1 MCMNSEKIE
10 QAPEEITLK
19 NTHLQVVLSAYGA
32 AVKKILFKKENSSFK
47 NIAFTLLPE
56 HTHEPDPLYAGA
68 TLAPAAG
75 RIKNGVLSLKGKT
88 YQLTKNE
95 QGVHHLHGGEEC
107 LSFHFWEISSQ
118 TDTSVTFSSFLNDGA
133 DGYPGNRKFTVRYTL
148 KDHCLEIQQYAE
160 SDAETYCNLSNHTYF
175 NLNAFSSS
183 GLNQYLTVSAG
194 QVILNDTEHI
204 PQYPVDTADTEFDFL
219 SPANIG
225 ERISSFPKSA
235 QFQTARGLNH
245 YFLLS
250 EKKATSPA
258 CSLMSAD
265 GETSLLLYTDAP
277 ALVIYSGGFIDSPL
291 SYLGDDGQAHC
302 AFPGCAVAI
311 EPSFA
316 PFTGDCPYGSNRFD
330 RLIRWEFKG

>member
-1 MCMNSEKIE
+1 MNSEEIK
-10 QAPEEITLK
+10 QTADEITLK
-19 NTHLQVVLSAYGA
+19 NACLEIVLSSYGA
-32 AVKKILFKKENSSFK
+32 AVKKILYKNKNSSFK

-95 QGVHHLHGGEEC
+95 QGIHHIHGGKEC
-107 LSFHFWEISSQ
+107 LSFCRWEISSQ
-118 TDTSVTFSSFLNDGA
+118 TDTSVIFSAFLKDGV
-133 DGYPGNRKFTVRYTL
+133 DGYPGNRKFIVRYTL
-148 KDHCLEIQQYAE
+148 KDHCLEIQLYVE

-183 GLNQYLTVSAG
+183 GLDQYLRVSAG
-194 QVILNDTEHI
+194 QAFLNDTEHI

-219 SPANIG
+219 SPTYIG
-225 ERISSFPKSA
+225 ERISSFPGST
-235 QFQTARGLNH
+235 QFQAARGVNH

-250 EKKATSPA
+250 EKGASSPA
-258 CSLMSAD
+258 CSLISAD

-277 ALVIYSGGFIDSPL
+277 ALVIYSGGFIDRSL
-291 SYLGDDGQAHC
+291 SYLGDDGKAHS
-302 AFPGCAVAI
+302 AYSGCAVAI

-316 PFTGDCPYGSNRFD
+316 PFTGDCPYGSNKFERF
-330 RLIRWEFKG
+330 IRWEFRG